1 MCSTLSW
8 ASHQRLSLRIYIKT
22 KQNKTKHLSLFQ
34 TFKTF
39 QNVWK
44 FENQYRFNVC
54 FKRVA
59 GLYQTLGIA
68 RSASKRTIRLACA
81 DHGLFVFFSNKESQQ
96 KKVSLFYKQKKVKL
110 TGKVT
115 ECQLDCLACG
125 LWGCLG
131 MPGRKDEPAASVRS
145 LEILVALSVSSIRV
159 IELQLWDESASISSM
174 KLQQKL
180 WAKKPRCFGLS
191 LSVATVGSQ
200 TAWFWPRHVW
210 RCQVVRNYDMH
221 PLVSGNSE
229 TRDHHSTSLGK
240 DEKSVNMQVKWK
252 CEWKVESWWSA
263 KKVVRRLDRFL
274 YASTFDREGTG
285 ETSSQRSPVDLAG
298 SREGP

>member
-1 MCSTLSW
+1 M
-8 ASHQRLSLRIYIKT
+8 
-22 KQNKTKHLSLFQ
+22 
-34 TFKTF
+34 
-39 QNVWK
+39 
-44 FENQYRFNVC
+44 
-54 FKRVA
+54 
-59 GLYQTLGIA
+59 
-68 RSASKRTIRLACA
+68 
-81 DHGLFVFFSNKESQQ
+81 
-96 KKVSLFYKQKKVKL
+96 
-110 TGKVT
+110 T

-263 KKVVRRLDRFL
+263 KKLWD
-274 YASTFDREGTG
+274 D
-285 ETSSQRSPVDLAG
+285 
-298 SREGP
+298 

>member
-1 MCSTLSW
+1 MHCQACVPPSAGLHTNVFLWESI
-8 ASHQRLSLRIYIKT
+8 S
-22 KQNKTKHLSLFQ
+22 KQNKTSF
-34 TFKTF
+34 FVSNF
-39 QNVWK
+39 QNVSKRLKIWK

-81 DHGLFVFFSNKESQQ
+81 DRERWTFRFFLWISKTKKRNVSIFQSKTLI
-96 KKVSLFYKQKKVKL
+96 KKVNFKTSKKKNLKKVKL

-125 LWGCLG
+125 LWSCLG
-131 MPGRKDEPAASVRS
+131 MLGRKDGPAASVRS

-263 KKVVRRLDRFL
+263 KKLWD
-274 YASTFDREGTG
+274 D
-285 ETSSQRSPVDLAG
+285 
-298 SREGP
+298 